1 MSASVSSVLAQ
12 TQRVESVER
21 LERSVAGVWMLDV
34 GLVGEG
40 GEGNLVISIAEED
53 LNGLVAERRALMVA
67 LGSLR
72 SIYNRC

>member
-1 MSASVSSVLAQ
+1 VSSVLAQ

-40 GEGNLVISIAEED
+40 GDGNLVMSIAED
-53 LNGLVAERRALMVA
+53 DPIGLVAERRALIVV
-67 LGSLR
+67 LGSLG
-72 SIYNRC
+72 SINISC